1 MRLKSSIR
9 CETLLSLISPKTH
22 PLPVLEQGFAF
33 LFLKERSLRESLTY
47 LSRSVSIHYF
57 SEKKNMPKDNEKKD
71 ADLKIIDL
79 SSSKEVITLKLP
91 QKMAAKIQE
100 DEVLRF
106 KGVILE

>member
-1 MRLKSSIR
+1 
-9 CETLLSLISPKTH
+9 
-22 PLPVLEQGFAF
+22 
-33 LFLKERSLRESLTY
+33 
-47 LSRSVSIHYF
+47 
-57 SEKKNMPKDNEKKD
+57 MPKDNEKKD